1 MIRFTSHA
9 RRKLQV
15 FRELGLNIEERDVLE
30 IVRKPAVLERTWKDR
45 LVATGPLDSTHVLR
59 VVYEKENGNITVV
72 TIYPARRVRYE
83 SKLR

>member
-1 MIRFTSHA
+1 
-9 RRKLQV
+9 
-15 FRELGLNIEERDVLE
+15 LNIEERDVLE